1 MRVDSDKRILYHITT
16 KDCGEKVRLIPRTE
30 GEFRSVDEPNIPRI
44 CVSENVS
51 GCMVAVY
58 PCIDHHLPVRVY
70 RTDRRMKAHIP
81 ELVVDSGITREK
93 WILKSVQMVLF
104 GTINQSVVPDEF
116 SSMILDLRD
125 PRTSITQ
132 KKYYR
137 MFRDLEEAG
146 ELIIP

>member
-1 MRVDSDKRILYHITT
+1 
-16 KDCGEKVRLIPRTE
+16 
-30 GEFRSVDEPNIPRI
+30 
-44 CVSENVS
+44 
-51 GCMVAVY
+51 
-58 PCIDHHLPVRVY
+58 
-70 RTDRRMKAHIP
+70 MKAHIP